1 MKRILFSAVTLDV
14 GGIET
19 ALVTLLNYLVNK
31 YEITLVLEKRQG
43 IFLDELDSRITV
55 MEYSPSN
62 NKFVFIRKF
71 INLLKQ
77 LRFKNK
83 YNNKFDFAW

>member
-1 MKRILFSAVTLDV
+1 MNDTQKNYNILLEA
-14 GGIET
+14 IET

-62 NKFVFIRKF
+62 NKFVFIYK
-71 INLLKQ
+71 LLE
-77 LRFKNK
+77 
-83 YNNKFDFAW
+83 YTH